1 MIVTPAEVTRE
12 CNQCGSKIESARAVI
27 CPQCKFTQDS
37 KTCKI
42 CQKAMPKKADYC
54 NECKS
59 YQDWRRHIPGSQ
71 VTLSLLI
78 ALVAVLTPAV
88 TVVNWILD
96 YPSHTSAALVTADAG
111 KIVLIVWNTG
121 RKPSAVTR
129 CQLLYSGVGIQDV
142 PELAATSRVTPLIPA
157 GGQSVIELAVPPPK
171 AKTVTL
177 SNKESANVLIDVQES
192 NGDRRLPPVRL
203 PPDFIGAVRL
213 QLEIGSHPR

>member
-1 MIVTPAEVTRE
+1 MSVVPPDKYS
-12 CNQCGSKIESARAVI
+12 CNSCGEDMSRTAKI
-27 CPQCKFTQDS
+27 CPECKLPPETQ
-37 KTCKI
+37 TCKV
-42 CQKAMPKKADYC
+42 CQHLIPLNADCC

-88 TVVNWILD
+88 TTVNWILD
-96 YPSHTSAALVTADAG
+96 YPSHTSAALVTADAQ

-129 CQLLYSGVGIQDV
+129 CQLLYSGVELQDV

-157 GGQSVIELAVPPPK
+157 GGQSVIELALPPPQT
-171 AKTVTL
+171 KTATP

-192 NGDRRLPPVRL
+192 RGDRRLPPVRL
-203 PPDFIGAVRL
+203 PADFIKAVRL
-213 QLEIGSHPR
+213 QVEIGRHPR